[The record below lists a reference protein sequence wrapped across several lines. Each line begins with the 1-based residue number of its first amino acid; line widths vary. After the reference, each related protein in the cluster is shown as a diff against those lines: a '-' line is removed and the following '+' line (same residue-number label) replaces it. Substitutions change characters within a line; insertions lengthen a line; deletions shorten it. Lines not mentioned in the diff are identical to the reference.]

1 MHKGKISMIYKN
13 FTLYEAEL
21 AEGGVLHLHSE
32 DGQDWYDVRKKLSA
46 EKLKIA
52 YQADGVIRQQS
63 YSADELF
70 PENLSVAEVSRKS
83 IPSDFPERLDGNW
96 IFDGKKITPRVIPE
110 SELIAEAEET
120 RAQLMAEANQKIAP
134 LQAALDVGIATENE
148 LAQLKAWKTYLVLLS
163 RMDTSNA
170 PDIELPEVPDVA

>member
-1 MHKGKISMIYKN
+1 MIYKN
-13 FTLYEAEL
+13 FTPYTNERAEDG
-21 AEGGVLHLHSE
+21 ALHLQSE
-32 DGQDWYDVRKKLSA
+32 DGQDWYDVREKLSA

-63 YSADELF
+63 YNAVELF
-70 PENLSVAEVSRKS
+70 PENLSIAEVSKKS
-83 IPSDFPERLDGNW
+83 IPNDFPDRLDGNW
-96 IFDGKKITPRVIPE
+96 IFDGKKITPRVIPK
-110 SELIAEAEET
+110 SELIAQAEET

-134 LQAALDVGIATENE
+134 LQAALDVGMATDEE

>member
-1 MHKGKISMIYKN
+1 MIYKN
-13 FTLYEAEL
+13 FTPCTNERTEDGA
-21 AEGGVLHLHSE
+21 LHLQSE
-32 DGQDWYDVRKKLSA
+32 DGQDWYDVREKLSA

-63 YSADELF
+63 YNAVELF
-70 PENLSVAEVSRKS
+70 PENLSIAEVSKKS
-83 IPSDFPERLDGNW
+83 IPNDFPERLDGNW
-96 IFDGKKITPRVIPE
+96 IFDGKKITPRVIPK
-110 SELIAEAEET
+110 SELIAQAEET

-134 LQAALDVGIATENE
+134 LQAALDVGMATDEE
-148 LAQLKAWKTYLVLLS
+148 LVQLKAWKTYLVLLS

>member
-1 MHKGKISMIYKN
+1 MVYKN
-13 FTLYEAEL
+13 FTLCAAERAEDEAL
-21 AEGGVLHLHSE
+21 YLKSE
-32 DGQDWYDVRKKLSA
+32 DGQDWYDVREKLSA

-63 YSADELF
+63 YNAVELF
-70 PENLSVAEVSRKS
+70 PENLSIAEVSKKA
-83 IPSDFPERLDGNW
+83 IPNDFPARLDGNW
-96 IFDGKKITPRVIPE
+96 IFDGKKIAPRVVPK
-110 SELIAEAEET
+110 SELLAQAEET

-134 LQAALDVGIATENE
+134 LQAALDVGIATEDE